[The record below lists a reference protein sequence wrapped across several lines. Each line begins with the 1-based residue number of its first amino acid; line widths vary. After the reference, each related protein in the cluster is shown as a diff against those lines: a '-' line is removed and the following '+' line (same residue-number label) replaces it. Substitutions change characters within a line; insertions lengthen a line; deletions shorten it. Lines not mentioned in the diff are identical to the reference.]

1 MCVNSDYL
9 LVSGDKAEIVSIQE
23 PDKKVSVV
31 LQSNGDDINQFEGN
45 KSQNAD
51 SIKKS

>member
-45 KSQNAD
+45 KNQNAD